1 MKRAVIC
8 VPDPWNY
15 IPLYENDYSLMIINP
30 ASVAARNQYLLD
42 NSDYSVL
49 VMPDMVNTR
58 DGKDYPNEAVF
69 WYTSGTTGDSKFCSF
84 SHQQINTV
92 VDNIIA
98 NYDLDHNDRYV
109 SILPLWH
116 AHGQMFYWVSK
127 KLQCETHFLNVNRL
141 SSLSSYSPTFITAIP
156 DIFKI
161 LLRQQFDHLRFVR
174 SASSPLPDHL
184 YTALKE
190 RFGVPVLESFGMT
203 ETCSHCFTNPLHG
216 EQRIG
221 TVGLPVGVQARIENN
236 RLLVKGDQL
245 FCSGWFDTGDLAE
258 QDSAGYYRILGRA
271 VDRIT
276 VRTYK
281 LDPLSLETRLYQ
293 ELPDLAEC
301 AVFGTDSVKCV
312 YVGPYSNHDIK
323 RVLLSLG
330 QYCWPSLVRQVDS
343 IPKNNSGKISR
354 ALLNSMY

>member
-8 VPDPWNY
+8 TPDPWNY
-15 IPLYENDYSLMIINP
+15 IPLYENNYSLMIINP
-30 ASVAARNQYLLD
+30 GSVPARNQYLLD

-58 DGKDYPNEAVF
+58 NGNDYPDERVF

-84 SHQQINTV
+84 SQLQIDTV
-92 VDNIIA
+92 VDNIIRS
-98 NYDLDHNDRYV
+98 YELDYNDRYV
-109 SILPLWH
+109 SVLPLWH

-127 KLQCETHFLNVNRL
+127 RLNCETHFLNVNRL
-141 SSLSSYSPTFITAIP
+141 QTMSEYAPTFITAIP
-156 DIFKI
+156 DILKI
-161 LLRQQFDHLRFVR
+161 LLRQQFQDLKFVR
-174 SASSPLPDHL
+174 SASSPLPNQL
-184 YTALKE
+184 YTALREK
-190 RFGVPVLESFGMT
+190 FGVPVLESFGMT

-216 EQRIG
+216 EQRMG
-221 TVGLPVGVQARIENN
+221 TVGLPDGIEARIEDS
-236 RLLVKGDQL
+236 RLFVRGPQVYRP
-245 FCSGWFDTGDLAE
+245 GWFDTGDLAE

-271 VDRIT
+271 TDRIT

-312 YVGPYSNHDIK
+312 YVGDYTAEHIR
-323 RVLLSLG
+323 RVLVSLG